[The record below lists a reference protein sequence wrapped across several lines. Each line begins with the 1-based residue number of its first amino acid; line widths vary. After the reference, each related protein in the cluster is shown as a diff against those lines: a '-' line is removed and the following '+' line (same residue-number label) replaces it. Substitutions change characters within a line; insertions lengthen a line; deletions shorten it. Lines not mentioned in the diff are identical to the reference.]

1 MCELFGLSANRRIA
15 GSALPLGE
23 FQARGGAT
31 ADNPDGWGIAW
42 RDDMTLRL
50 EREPLPGHSSERF
63 ARVIESLRSDLVVAH
78 VRRARWPPVNTLGN
92 THPFVHP
99 CCGRQWVFAHN
110 GLVPELVTMESANAA
125 KACRP
130 EGETDSEFAFCHLLS
145 HVMGY
150 YPKPGAE
157 TPWVEVL
164 ATISELIAGHGKFN
178 FLLSDGEH
186 LIAYGHDCLH
196 HLESRND
203 DADFAFVATEP
214 LGNAEGWVPFEA
226 GELRI
231 YRAGVPVGR
240 ISTNPR
246 KPATTGSPLSMSV
259 NHA

>member
-1 MCELFGLSANRRIA
+1 MCELFGLSVSQRIA
-15 GSALPLGE
+15 GSALPLAE

-42 RDDMTLRL
+42 RDESVLRL
-50 EREPLPGHSSERF
+50 EREPLPGYSSERF
-63 ARVIESLRSDLVVAH
+63 GNVIETIHSDLLIAH
-78 VRRARWPPVNTLGN
+78 VRKARWPPVNTLGN

-110 GLVPELVTMESANAA
+110 GLVPELVTMESANPA
-125 KACRP
+125 KACHP
-130 EGETDSEFAFCHLLS
+130 VGETDSEFAFCHLLS

-150 YPKPGAE
+150 YPTPSAE
-157 TPWVEVL
+157 TPWLEVL

-186 LIAYGHDCLH
+186 LIAYGHDRLH
-196 HLESRND
+196 RLESHD
-203 DADFAFVATEP
+203 GGVDFAIVATEP
-214 LGNAEGWVPFEA
+214 LGSGTGWMAFEA

-231 YRAGVPVGR
+231 YRAGMPVGR

-246 KPATTGSPLSMSV
+246 RTDAGPSSPRSA

>member
-1 MCELFGLSANRRIA
+1 MCELFGLSASRPIA
-15 GSALPLGE
+15 GSALPLAE
-23 FQARGGAT
+23 FRARGGAT

-42 RDDMTLRL
+42 REGGGFQL
-50 EREPLPGHSSERF
+50 EREPLPGHGSVRF
-63 ARVIESLRSDLVVAH
+63 ARAIESLHADLLIAH
-78 VRRARWPPVNTLGN
+78 VRKARWPPVNTLGN

-110 GLVPELVTMESANAA
+110 GLVPELVTMESANPA

-130 EGETDSEFAFCHLLS
+130 VGETDSEFAFCHLLS

-150 YPKPGAE
+150 YPTPSVE
-157 TPWVEVL
+157 TPWLEVL

-186 LIAYGHDCLH
+186 LIAYGHDRLH
-196 HLESRND
+196 RLESHD
-203 DADFAFVATEP
+203 GGVSFALIATEP
-214 LGNAEGWVPFEA
+214 LGNAGQWTPFEA

-240 ISTNPR
+240 FSTSPR
-246 KPATTGSPLSMSV
+246 RPDTGPSLPRSV

>member
-1 MCELFGLSANRRIA
+1 MCELFGLSASLRIA
-15 GSALPLGE
+15 GSALPLAE

-42 RDDMTLRL
+42 HDEAIFRL
-50 EREPLPGHSSERF
+50 EREPLPGHSSKRF
-63 ARVIESLRSDLVVAH
+63 AQVIDSLHSDLVIAH
-78 VRRARWPPVNTLGN
+78 VRKARWPPVNTLGN

-110 GLVPELVTMESANAA
+110 GLVPELVTIESANHA

-130 EGETDSEFAFCHLLS
+130 AGETDSEFAFCHLLS

-150 YPKPGAE
+150 YPTPSAE
-157 TPWVEVL
+157 NRWLEVL

-178 FLLSDGEH
+178 FLLSDGEY
-186 LIAYGHDCLH
+186 LIAYGHDRLH
-196 HLESRND
+196 HLESRD
-203 DADFAFVATEP
+203 HSIDFALVATEP
-214 LGNAEGWVPFEA
+214 LGNAEAWTSFEA

-231 YRAGVPVGR
+231 YRAGMLMGR

-246 KPATTGSPLSMSV
+246 RAGTQPYSSVIV

>member
-1 MCELFGLSANRRIA
+1 MCELFGQSASRRIA
-15 GSALPLGE
+15 GSALPLAE

-42 RDDMTLRL
+42 RDESVLRL

-63 ARVIESLRSDLVVAH
+63 GNIIETVHSNLLIAH
-78 VRRARWPPVNTLGN
+78 VRKARWPPVNALGN

-110 GLVPELVTMESANAA
+110 GLVPELVTMESANPA
-125 KACRP
+125 KACQP
-130 EGETDSEFAFCHLLS
+130 VGETDSEFAFCHLLS
-145 HVMGY
+145 HVMGC
-150 YPKPGAE
+150 YPTPSAE
-157 TPWVEVL
+157 TPWLEVL

-186 LIAYGHDCLH
+186 LIAYGHDRLH
-196 HLESRND
+196 RLESHHGGI
-203 DADFAFVATEP
+203 DFALVATEP
-214 LGNAEGWVPFEA
+214 LGSGAGWTAFEA

-231 YRAGVPVGR
+231 YRAGMPVGR

-246 KPATTGSPLSMSV
+246 RIDTGLSSPRSA
-259 NHA
+259 NNA

>member
-1 MCELFGLSANRRIA
+1 MCELFGLSASQRIA
-15 GSALPLGE
+15 GSALPLIE
-23 FQARGGAT
+23 FRARGGAT
-31 ADNPDGWGIAW
+31 ADNPDGWGVAW
-42 RDDMTLRL
+42 RDEGILQL
-50 EREPLPGHSSERF
+50 AREPLPGHTSERF
-63 ARVIESLRSDLVVAH
+63 AGVIASLRSDLVIAH
-78 VRRARWPPVNTLGN
+78 VRKARWPPVNTLGN

-110 GLVPELVTMESANAA
+110 GLVPELVAMESANTA

-130 EGETDSEFAFCHLLS
+130 GGETDSEFAFCHLLS

-150 YPKPGAE
+150 YPTPSAE
-157 TPWVEVL
+157 RPWIEVL

-186 LIAYGHDCLH
+186 LIAYGHDRLH
-196 HLESRND
+196 HREWHD
-203 DADFAFVATEP
+203 DGVDLALVATEP
-214 LGNAEGWVPFEA
+214 LGNASRWLPFEP

-231 YRAGVPVGR
+231 YRAGMPVGR

-246 KPATTGSPLSMSV
+246 RPNTGPSSPRSA